1 MQTIL
6 VLGAGLS
13 STSLIKYFLDSAGNG
28 WKVRVG
34 DINLENAILRVG
46 GHPAG
51 EAFHFDVYREDQRT
65 DEIRKADIVISL
77 LPARMHHL
85 VAEACVDIGR
95 NMVTASYLSPAIR
108 ALDKTACKKG
118 IILMNE
124 CGVDPGI
131 DHMSAMQV
139 IDRIRDLGGEL
150 QAFESSTGG
159 LVAPGFENNPWH
171 YKFTWNP
178 RNVVLA
184 GGEGARFLHN
194 GKFKYI
200 PHHKVFRRTEI
211 IQVPGLGDFEV
222 YGNRDSLTYRE
233 TYGLDNLETMFRG
246 TIRRPGFC
254 EAWDTFVQLGA
265 TDDSY
270 VMEDTE
276 QMTYREFINSFMAY
290 ETSIPVETK
299 LANYL
304 GFPEDSDMMERLRWL
319 GIFEEKKIGVAGL
332 SPARILQKILEE
344 KWKLDPGDKDMIVM
358 QHQFDFRFEGIL
370 KKRFSTMV
378 YIGEGNGHTAMSV
391 TVGLP
396 LAMTARRILEGHF
409 RETGVQLPIHPDIY
423 NPVLR
428 ELEDSGIRFVE
439 EEVRISQK
447 NPGRTGHS
455 RNGPDR
461 RDQTP

>member
-13 STSLIKYFLDSAGNG
+13 STSLIKYFLDHSEKG

-34 DINLENAILRVG
+34 DIHLENAFSRIE

-51 EAFHFDVYREDQRT
+51 EAIKFDVHQMMQRK
-65 DEIRKADIVISL
+65 DEISQADIVISL

-85 VAEACVDIGR
+85 VAEACVELGK
-95 NMVTASYLSPAIR
+95 NMVTASYLSPAIK
-108 ALDKTACKKG
+108 ALDASAREKG
-118 IILMNE
+118 IVLMNE

-131 DHMSAMQV
+131 DHMSAMQM
-139 IDRIRDLGGEL
+139 IGRIKAQGGKL
-150 QAFESSTGG
+150 VAFESSTGG
-159 LVAPGFENNPWH
+159 LVAPGFENNPWQ

-184 GGEGARFLHN
+184 GGSGARFLHN

-200 PHHKVFRRTEI
+200 PHHKVFSRIETI
-211 IQVPGLGDFEV
+211 SVPELGNFEV
-222 YGNRDSLTYRE
+222 YGNRDSLSYRE
-233 TYGLDNLETMFRG
+233 TYGLHNLHTMFRG

-254 EAWDTFVQLGA
+254 EAWDIFVQLGA

-276 QMTYREFINSFMAY
+276 NMTYREFINSFMAY
-290 ETSIPVETK
+290 ETKIPVETK
-299 LANYL
+299 LARYL
-304 GFPEDSDMMERLRWL
+304 GFREDSEMMNRLRWL
-319 GIFEEKKIGVAGL
+319 GIFENKKIGIPGL

-358 QHQFDFRFEGIL
+358 QHQFDFVLDGIQT
-370 KKRFSTMV
+370 KRYTTMV
-378 YIGEGNGHTAMSV
+378 TIGQDTRHTAMSM

-396 LAMTARRILEGHF
+396 MAMTARIILEGRF

-423 NPVLR
+423 NPVLE
-428 ELEDSGIRFVE
+428 ELTTYGIRFVE
-439 EEVRISQK
+439 EEVRISQRSPDQK
-447 NPGRTGHS
+447 GHS
-455 RNGPDR
+455 H
-461 RDQTP
+461 T